1 MADSVAGASAD
12 PHDTP
17 DPSRRNFIHI
27 AAITAAAGGAAAI
40 AWPFIDQMNPSAD
53 TLALSSI
60 EYDVS
65 KVPLGQQV
73 TVLYRKQPLF
83 VRHRTPAEIA
93 KAVADD
99 HAPMKDPATDAS
111 RVKPG
116 KSEWLILIGVCT
128 HLGCTPTVRAG
139 RVGRLVLP
147 LPRLAV
153 RHRRPHP
160 QRSRAAEPR
169 AAGLHV
175 HRPTPRSK
183 SADADHGRTFAPTS
197 RKTAFERWL
206 DARLP
211 IVRFGKEL
219 LDFPTPK
226 NLNYWWTFGGILA
239 FCLGVQIAHRH
250 RAGDALRTQSGAGA
264 FNSSSTSCAT

>member
-1 MADSVAGASAD
+1 VADSVAGVSAV

-27 AAITAAAGGAAAI
+27 AAITAAAGGVAAI
-40 AWPFIDQMNPSAD
+40 AWPFIDQWNPSAD

-111 RVKPG
+111 RVKAG

-128 HLGCTPTVRAG
+128 HLGCTPLFGQGEWKGWFCPCHGSQYDTAG
-139 RVGRLVLP
+139 RI
-147 LPRLAV
+147 
-153 RHRRPHP
+153 
-160 QRSRAAEPR
+160 
-169 AAGLHV
+169 
-175 HRPTPRSK
+175 
-183 SADADHGRTFAPTS
+183 
-197 RKTAFERWL
+197 RKGPA
-206 DARLP
+206 
-211 IVRFGKEL
+211 
-219 LDFPTPK
+219 PK
-226 NLNYWWTFGGILA
+226 NLYLPDYAFLPGGTVKI
-239 FCLGVQIAHRH
+239 G
-250 RAGDALRTQSGAGA
+250 
-264 FNSSSTSCAT
+264 